1 MDSSRPYL
9 ELPLSMQHSSVTGS
23 KERVPE
29 NDFQQISSQTLLDFL
44 PSLHNVPKGG
54 LDLPEFNLPSNE
66 NMQGGLLSS
75 FKVNDGCNLLL
86 NPFADSQQ
94 LGHGLLYGQ
103 RNEMQVNDTSSHS
116 GNILSDPNY
125 LNMNT
130 SAVPHHSQG
139 PEISLSSHIFSK
151 NVESPTAVPS
161 NFSSAMLPF
170 NSSYE
175 DSQFNKNFEQL
186 EAITKHIKSD
196 NSPLVKEEG
205 TIATKSDQSCSVECG
220 DSVSPVCD
228 IGAPRVNSLI
238 SDSSEPNLGNISDE
252 KLNLKDLDHI
262 DLQQLN
268 SEEVKVV
275 ESVVTCAFCPR
286 SFKTQ
291 EQLSKHEALHPYQTS
306 AIQCSKCGEIL
317 GNYMLL
323 QEHKQYEDYLSS
335 CDLCGQLFPN
345 EECMICHIRN
355 AHNDVDDIFD
365 DENNASEDLH
375 GPPKNSTEA
384 PTESFE
390 EALFNQS
397 SVLEDQAESNEKYD
411 LTPPPP
417 EEQVTADDNHDNETN
432 EELTPSHFEE
442 ANVDSN
448 IQPTAVLENII
459 ESSNMEADGPY
470 SEELENTVEQS
481 VCLNEHLPETAPSKP
496 KKTKCRYC
504 SKKCSTRKSLVRHER
519 SHPYAT
525 AAMKCNLCL
534 EVVENYK
541 AFKVHKKNLGTPV
554 SCITCNQVCPNE
566 NCLKCHV
573 RNVHNNFVYG
583 APPVYNLD
591 DSNDD
596 AYEVEGEEEEE
607 GDSDSGALSAQQY
620 SVSKYTVGDPG
631 APLRITIK
639 QEKEETYVAPV
650 SPSYSA
656 PTPPTPSTPSPQGAP
671 TPSPPAYVYESEPSD
686 DADNDQEYE
695 PYASDHSVEIQSKKH
710 LRRKTAL
717 RSSKKSGVHFL
728 SSSEE
733 SDHDESADFN
743 YSPQTNSES
752 EENSDEDPE
761 WDQTENS
768 FGNSKKR
775 TRRKNPLSD
784 DDSDVDPDWGQQT
797 SSAGSKKRARRKKG
811 PLSDDSDNDFDWSIP
826 QTSFATS
833 KKRSARKKSSLSD
846 DDSDYDPDWKQDDN
860 SSGSTKKK
868 VPSRK
873 SRKKTIQVAFFVP
886 AIPVPKVKRP
896 RARGLGGQK
905 AQDAA
910 AALAQAVEDME
921 TIVPELKTVIKPV
934 RRSVTKASLKTYS
947 EMYDD
952 EYDYDLVNVKP
963 EPDVPGDSETLMQNE
978 QDPNVPAAQTYS
990 DSNNPYEFNDELDV
1004 SNSDISDKQNR
1015 SNIDSLNSDQQ
1026 EEQIVVK
1033 AEPYDFHD
1041 DDEDNEDDD
1050 PSYGTDL
1057 YFSKK
1062 FCEPNLKYGNIK
1074 CPTTIKTDPDA
1085 DEKPKKEL
1093 RYVCK
1098 ICGRALQY
1106 RSHLVRH
1113 LRRVH
1118 DGEGVEEVMRRLMK
1132 CRFCEKP
1139 YSNELSLINH
1149 EKLHDGTSK
1158 MKCNKCEERFDD
1170 KNALRRHQRKMHWEH
1185 QPVECE
1191 ICKKQL
1197 SDNTCL
1203 KAHMKHMHGAE
1214 EKKVTVFTCET
1225 CGRQLHTKTAFQN
1238 HVASKCGTNLLFPCE
1253 TCGKSFSFKG
1263 SLKAHQLLHTGVKS
1277 FLCKFCGKAF
1287 HQKGEM
1293 KRHERKHTGEKPF
1306 VCEVCG
1312 RAFAYRESLLGH
1324 SAVHTGIKP
1333 FPCKTCGMRFSCSGN
1348 LVKHRRSNNC
1358 KGFSE
1363 QGDITVVNLEGE
1375 NTQESTSVSHAL
1387 AVDKPAD
1394 LLPETATK
1402 PPSVITGLSN
1412 ENRNLVGENSS
1423 APQISHSFTNET
1435 HKIKQEPVQTPIA
1448 DIAQQIHQSAVNSVQ
1463 TSTSSIVKL
1472 PPGISVKPASALQST
1487 PKETK
1492 PLPDVNVSQYYQ
1504 NSSSVNNRLM
1514 GHLNPMYDRHENNVA
1529 TQNNYNSHNLGPS
1542 FSENH
1547 FRQSNQVNVNDRR
1560 YSQLSLEGYAG
1571 RPEQYFDHQSLMR
1584 HEMNRQVMERAA
1596 DRQTP
1601 RFLDLRFSGV
1611 DSRNAMQSYHGPT
1624 LPHTSTYP
1632 NIHSGHL
1639 GNYAAAHSVN
1649 HSANPANMYGS
1660 NTMMAGSVGFP
1671 AFTANNHMAMGYGHN
1686 NPIPA
1691 HAVAHAGSYPT
1702 SHMSHLEALFGHF
1715 SQNAANN
1722 SLQRLSSQSAGS
1734 TASSNPSLPSNH
1746 RV

>member
-1 MDSSRPYL
+1 MDSSTPYV
-9 ELPLSMQHSSVTGS
+9 ELPLSMQHPSVS
-23 KERVPE
+23 AAKERISE

-44 PSLHNVPKGG
+44 PSLHNGPKGG
-54 LDLPEFNLPSNE
+54 LDLPEFDLPSNE
-66 NMQGGLLSS
+66 SVQGGLHSS
-75 FKVNDGCNLLL
+75 FKVNDGCSLLL
-86 NPFADSQQ
+86 NPFSDNQQ
-94 LGHGLLYGQ
+94 MGHGLLYGQ
-103 RNEMQVNDTSSHS
+103 RSGMQVNDTSSHS
-116 GNILSDPNY
+116 GHMSNEPDY
-125 LNMNT
+125 LNMNN
-130 SAVPHHSQG
+130 SAIAHHSQG

-151 NVESPTAVPS
+151 NVERSAAGPTDFASPMP
-161 NFSSAMLPF
+161 PF
-170 NSSYE
+170 NSTYE
-175 DSQFNKNFEQL
+175 DGQFNKSFAQIED
-186 EAITKHIKSD
+186 ITKHI
-196 NSPLVKEEG
+196 E
-205 TIATKSDQSCSVECG
+205 
-220 DSVSPVCD
+220 
-228 IGAPRVNSLI
+228 
-238 SDSSEPNLGNISDE
+238 SDSSHHIHEESAVAMKSSQNSSEKMDNDVNDSCDTGAQIDNLPVSENFDPNVQSICDD
-252 KLNLKDLDHI
+252 KLNVKHVNSIRLNCEELKDGGNML
-262 DLQQLN
+262 
-268 SEEVKVV
+268 
-275 ESVVTCAFCPR
+275 TCTFCPR
-286 SFKTQ
+286 SFKT
-291 EQLSKHEALHPYQTS
+291 EEHRNRHEALHPYQTS

-355 AHNDVDDIFD
+355 AHNDVNDIFD
-365 DENNASEDLH
+365 EECSTSEDLQGSLDTCTDAPAETCTETLDIQRSASEDDAENH
-375 GPPKNSTEA
+375 INGE
-384 PTESFE
+384 PTSPFHEKLAGEESLE
-390 EALFNQS
+390 TDNNQ
-397 SVLEDQAESNEKYD
+397 D
-411 LTPPPP
+411 LTPRHFQ
-417 EEQVTADDNHDNETN
+417 EENLEINTQPTTLLDDTDKSSHLGADDPCSVEPANTMEESICLDDDN
-432 EELTPSHFEE
+432 
-442 ANVDSN
+442 A
-448 IQPTAVLENII
+448 
-459 ESSNMEADGPY
+459 
-470 SEELENTVEQS
+470 QS
-481 VCLNEHLPETAPSKP
+481 ISSKP
-496 KKTKCRYC
+496 QKTKCRYC

-541 AFKVHKKNLGTPV
+541 AFKSHKKNLGLQV

-573 RNVHNNFVYG
+573 RNVHNNFVYC
-583 APPVYNLD
+583 APPVFNLD
-591 DSNDD
+591 GSNEDE
-596 AYEVEGEEEEE
+596 YEVEGGEEEE
-607 GDSDSGALSAQQY
+607 DSDSGALSSKQY
-620 SVSKYTVGDPG
+620 SVSKYTVGDSG

-639 QEKEETYVAPV
+639 QEKEEIF
-650 SPSYSA
+650 SDSA
-656 PTPPTPSTPSPQGAP
+656 S
-671 TPSPPAYVYESEPSD
+671 TPSPPAYVYESEPSE
-686 DADNDQEYE
+686 DADDDQEYD
-695 PYASDHSVEIQSKKH
+695 PYASDHSVEIQSNSKK
-710 LRRKTAL
+710 LSRRKTTL
-717 RSSKKSGVHFL
+717 RTSRKSMSGMHFL

-733 SDHDESADFN
+733 SDQDESADFN

-752 EENSDEDPE
+752 EENSDEDLD
-761 WDQTENS
+761 WGQTDNPLIS
-768 FGNSKKR
+768 PKKR

-784 DDSDVDPDWGQQT
+784 DDSDVDPDWGRQS
-797 SSAGSKKRARRKKG
+797 SSAGIKKRGKRKKG
-811 PLSDDSDNDFDWSIP
+811 PLSDDSDNDFDWVVP
-826 QTSFATS
+826 KTSFVTT

-846 DDSDYDPDWKQDDN
+846 DDSDFDPDWKQDDN
-860 SSGSTKKK
+860 SSESIKKK
-868 VPSRK
+868 SSGRK
-873 SRKKTIQVAFFVP
+873 ARKKTYQVAFFVP
-886 AIPVPKVKRP
+886 AIPVPKRP

-921 TIVPELKTVIKPV
+921 TTVPELKTVIKPV
-934 RRSVTKASLKTYS
+934 RRSVTKASLSTYN

-952 EYDYDLVNVKP
+952 DYDYLLDVKP
-963 EPDVPGDSETLMQNE
+963 EPKEGPGDSETLVQSE
-978 QDPNVPAAQTYS
+978 QDSMTPATQTYP
-990 DSNNPYEFNDELDV
+990 DNYNPYEFNDEIPDSNSGASEKQSV
-1004 SNSDISDKQNR
+1004 SNVERKKSDE
-1015 SNIDSLNSDQQ
+1015 Q

-1033 AEPYDFHD
+1033 AEPYDFQDD
-1041 DDEDNEDDD
+1041 DDEDEEED

-1062 FCEPNLKYGNIK
+1062 FCEPNLKLGNNENSAKIK
-1074 CPTTIKTDPDA
+1074 IDPDA
-1085 DEKPKKEL
+1085 DEKPKKEM

-1132 CRFCEKP
+1132 CRFCDKP

-1333 FPCKTCGMRFSCSGN
+1333 FPCKSCGMRFSCSGN

-1358 KGFSE
+1358 KGTSE
-1363 QGDITVVNLEGE
+1363 QGDITVVNLDTD
-1375 NTQESTSVSHAL
+1375 NTQESTNVSQVSGVEKPVNL
-1387 AVDKPAD
+1387 PSEAVAKPA
-1394 LLPETATK
+1394 PE
-1402 PPSVITGLSN
+1402 VTGLPN
-1412 ENRNLVGENSS
+1412 ENSNLLNENSS
-1423 APQISHSFTNET
+1423 APQMSHSFINET
-1435 HKIKQEPVQTPIA
+1435 HKVKQESVQTSSA
-1448 DIAQQIHQSAVNSVQ
+1448 GVAQEINQSVVNSVQ
-1463 TSTSSIVKL
+1463 TSSSSDLSNVLKL
-1472 PPGISVKPASALQST
+1472 PPGISVKPASVLQQST
-1487 PKETK
+1487 PKEVK
-1492 PLPDVNVSQYYQ
+1492 PLSGVDASQSYPH
-1504 NSSSVNNRLM
+1504 SSSAGNRLIS
-1514 GHLNPMYDRHENNVA
+1514 HLNPVYDRHENNVA
-1529 TQNNYNSHNLGPS
+1529 PQNNYNSHHLATS
-1542 FSENH
+1542 FGENH
-1547 FRQSNQVNVNDRR
+1547 FRQTNQVNANDRR
-1560 YSQLSLEGYAG
+1560 FSQFSIEGYAA

-1584 HEMNRQVMERAA
+1584 HEMNRQVIERAV
-1596 DRQTP
+1596 DRQAP
-1601 RFLDLRFSGV
+1601 RFLDCFGGVRFSGV
-1611 DSRNAMQSYHGPT
+1611 DSRTAMQSYHSAT
-1624 LPHTSTYP
+1624 LPHTSSYT

-1639 GNYAAAHSVN
+1639 GSYAAAHTAN
-1649 HSANPANMYGS
+1649 HPANPANVYGG
-1660 NTMMAGSVGFP
+1660 NTMMTGSVGFP
-1671 AFTANNHMAMGYGHN
+1671 AFTANNHMTMGYGHN
-1686 NPIPA
+1686 NTIPA
-1691 HAVAHAGSYPT
+1691 HTVAHASGYPT

-1722 SLQRLSSQSAGS
+1722 SLQRLSSQNAGS
-1734 TASSNPSLPSNH
+1734 TASGNQSLPSNH